1 MRIRKAE
8 LVYSN
13 FSSSLE
19 SKWEFIP
26 WESRLRAGS
35 GSQEKCLWTLPFDQK
50 FTKNIPA
57 TRSRSSVPRTVMGIQ
72 LGYLLSSACQL
83 LLAKAHGLRASG
95 SEPSETAKGMTPEE
109 AGTMAPSF
117 IFILLAVL
125 QRVCLCHRFY
135 RPQTAASQWNL
146 ATPKLWS
153 NTNLPFYRTS
163 QVFCYS
169 GGKLTTMLSKCT
181 EDSTILRLSL
191 PLMRKAKGVGYSHI
205 YIYILIKNL

>member
-8 LVYSN
+8 PVYSN

-26 WESRLRAGS
+26 WESRVRAGS

-83 LLAKAHGLRASG
+83 FLAKAHGLRASG
-95 SEPSETAKGMTPEE
+95 SEPSETAKGTTPEE
-109 AGTMAPSF
+109 AETMAPLSSSSSW
-117 IFILLAVL
+117 
-125 QRVCLCHRFY
+125 LC
-135 RPQTAASQWNL
+135 
-146 ATPKLWS
+146 
-153 NTNLPFYRTS
+153 
-163 QVFCYS
+163 C
-169 GGKLTTMLSKCT
+169 
-181 EDSTILRLSL
+181 
-191 PLMRKAKGVGYSHI
+191 KGVVSAAGFTGHKQQLASEIWQLQNCDQTQTFLFIGHLRYFATVVGSWLPCRPNAQRIAQFYGYPYLWWEKPRVWGIAI
-205 YIYILIKNL
+205 YIYIS